1 MDIGF
6 DSGSRR
12 LVLIDIEN
20 VVGGLVRSEATAE
33 HARGSIRQAIGAQPM
48 DQVVVATC
56 HKGYPYVA
64 WCWPTALRRV
74 RSGADGADL
83 ELLEIL
89 DHDVAGHFQH
99 VVLVSGDGIFTD
111 AVTELGRRGV
121 EVTVAARRGHLS
133 NRLRLAAT
141 EVVYLNGIWEGAAR
155 TAG

>member
-1 MDIGF
+1 MDISF

-20 VVGGLVRSEATAE
+20 VVGGLVCSEAIAE
-33 HARGSIRQAIGAQPM
+33 HARGSIEQAVGAHPM
-48 DQVVVATC
+48 DQIVVATC

-64 WCWPTALRRV
+64 WSWPTALRRV

-83 ELLEIL
+83 ELLEML
-89 DHDVAGHFQH
+89 DDDVPHHFRH

-111 AVTELGRRGV
+111 AVTELGHRGV
-121 EVTVAARRGHLS
+121 RVTVAARRGFLS
-133 NRLRLAAT
+133 SRLRLAAA
-141 EVVYLNGIWEGAAR
+141 EVVYLNGIWEAPAR